1 MIGCLLEITGN
12 GGGNAVTRLAETF
25 GVQTELLVAQIVNFC
40 LVTYL
45 LYRFAV
51 KPTLKTVEARQK
63 KIEEGL
69 RFAEEMKAKQASAER
84 ERLEVLKKAQ
94 ADAQA
99 LLASTKAEGE
109 RYLAEQKKA
118 AEEKVLQLTE
128 QARHAMEGE
137 RSAMLKE
144 AKAEIATLTVETT
157 ERLLSGILTDD
168 MRAKLNEQAAALLA
182 QSKDKHGTQ
191 A

>member
-1 MIGCLLEITGN
+1 MIGCLLEISGN
-12 GGGNAVTRLAETF
+12 NSGGAVTRLAEGF
-25 GVQTELLVAQIVNFC
+25 GVQTELLIAQIVNFC

-84 ERLEVLKKAQ
+84 ERVEVLKKAQ

-99 LLASTKAEGE
+99 LLANTKTEGE
-109 RYLAEQKKA
+109 RYLAEQRKI
-118 AEEKVLQLTE
+118 AEAKVSQLTE

-144 AKAEIATLTVETT
+144 AKGEIVTLTVETT
-157 ERLLSGILTDD
+157 ERLLSGILTDE

-182 QSKDKHGTQ
+182 QSKDEHGTQ

>member
-1 MIGCLLEITGN
+1 MIGCLLEISGSD
-12 GGGNAVTRLAETF
+12 GGNAVTRLAEAF
-25 GVQTELLVAQIVNFC
+25 GVQTELLIAQIVNFC

-51 KPTLKTVEARQK
+51 KPTLRTVEARQK

-69 RFAEEMKAKQASAER
+69 RFAEEMKAKQASSER
-84 ERLEVLKKAQ
+84 ERVEVLKKAQ

-109 RYLAEQKKA
+109 RYLAEQREA
-118 AEEKVLQLTE
+118 AEAKVLQLTE

-137 RSAMLKE
+137 RSVMLKE
-144 AKAEIATLTVETT
+144 AKAEIITLTVATT
-157 ERLLSGILTDD
+157 ERLLSGILTDE
-168 MRAKLNEQAAALLA
+168 MRTKLNEQAAALLA
-182 QSKDKHGTQ
+182 KDEHGTQ

>member
-94 ADAQA
+94 VDAQA

-144 AKAEIATLTVETT
+144 AKAEIATLTVATT

>member
-1 MIGCLLEITGN
+1 MIGCLLEISGN
-12 GGGNAVTRLAETF
+12 NGGNAVTRLAETF
-25 GVQTELLVAQIVNFC
+25 GVQTELLVAQIINFC

-69 RFAEEMKAKQASAER
+69 RFAEEMEAKQASAER

-118 AEEKVLQLTE
+118 AEEKVSQLTE

-144 AKAEIATLTVETT
+144 AKGEIVGLTVATT
-157 ERLLSGILTDD
+157 ERLLSGILTDE
-168 MRAKLNEQAAALLA
+168 MRAKLNEQAATLLA
-182 QSKDKHGTQ
+182 QTKEKHGTQ

>member
-25 GVQTELLVAQIVNFC
+25 GVQTELLVAQIINFC

-51 KPTLKTVEARQK
+51 KPTLKTVEERQK

-84 ERLEVLKKAQ
+84 ERMEVLKKAQ

-109 RYLAEQKKA
+109 RYLTEQKKA

-137 RSAMLKE
+137 RSTMLKE
-144 AKAEIATLTVETT
+144 AKAEIATLTVATT

-168 MRAKLNEQAAALLA
+168 MRAKLNEQAATLLA
-182 QSKDKHGTQ
+182 QSKDKHGAQ

>member
-12 GGGNAVTRLAETF
+12 GGGSAVTRLAETF

-45 LYRFAV
+45 LYRFAI
-51 KPTLKTVEARQK
+51 KPTLKTVEERQR

-69 RFAEEMKAKQASAER
+69 RFAEEMKAKQASSER

-94 ADAQA
+94 ADAQV

-109 RYLAEQKKA
+109 RYLAAQKKA

-137 RSAMLKE
+137 RSAMMKE
-144 AKAEIATLTVETT
+144 AKTEIATLMVATT
-157 ERLLSGILTDD
+157 ERLLSGILTDE

-182 QSKDKHGTQ
+182 KDEHGTQ

>member
-1 MIGCLLEITGN
+1 MIGCLLEISGN
-12 GGGNAVTRLAETF
+12 NSGSAVARLAEGF
-25 GVQTELLVAQIVNFC
+25 GVQTELLIAQIVNFC

-51 KPTLKTVEARQK
+51 KPTLKTVEERQK

-99 LLASTKAEGE
+99 LLANTKAEGE
-109 RYLAEQKKA
+109 RCLAEQRKA
-118 AEEKVLQLTE
+118 AEEKVSQLTK

-137 RSAMLKE
+137 RSAMMKE
-144 AKAEIATLTVETT
+144 AKTEIATLTVATT
-157 ERLLSGILTDD
+157 ERLLSDILTDE
-168 MRAKLNEQAAALLA
+168 MRAKLNERATVLLA
-182 QSKDKHGTQ
+182 KAKDEHGTQ

>member
-12 GGGNAVTRLAETF
+12 GGSNAVTHLAETF
-25 GVQTELLVAQIVNFC
+25 GVQTELLVAQIINFC

-84 ERLEVLKKAQ
+84 ERLEAVKKVQ

-99 LLASTKAEGE
+99 LLANTKAEGE
-109 RYLAEQKKA
+109 RYLAEQRKA
-118 AEEKVLQLTE
+118 AEEKVSQLTE

-137 RSAMLKE
+137 RSAIMKE
-144 AKAEIATLTVETT
+144 ARGEIVGLTVAIT
-157 ERLLSGILTDD
+157 ERLLSDILTDD
-168 MRAKLNEQAAALLA
+168 MRVKLNEQAAALLA
-182 QSKDKHGTQ
+182 QTKDENGTQ

>member
-25 GVQTELLVAQIVNFC
+25 GVQTELLVAQIINFC

-69 RFAEEMKAKQASAER
+69 RFAEEIKTKQASAER

-94 ADAQA
+94 ADAQT
-99 LLASTKAEGE
+99 LLANTKAEGE
-109 RYLAEQKKA
+109 RYLAEQRKA
-118 AEEKVLQLTE
+118 AEAKVSQLTE
-128 QARHAMEGE
+128 QARHATEGE
-137 RSAMLKE
+137 RSTMLKE
-144 AKAEIATLTVETT
+144 AKGEIVTLTVATT

>member
-12 GGGNAVTRLAETF
+12 GGGNAVTRLAEGF
-25 GVQTELLVAQIVNFC
+25 GVQTELLIAQIVNFC

-63 KIEEGL
+63 KIEESL
-69 RFAEEMKAKQASAER
+69 RFAEEIKTKQASAER

-99 LLASTKAEGE
+99 LLANTKAEGE

-144 AKAEIATLTVETT
+144 AKGEIVTLTVETT
-157 ERLLSGILTDD
+157 ERLLSGILTDE

>member
-1 MIGCLLEITGN
+1 MIGCLLEISGN
-12 GGGNAVTRLAETF
+12 SGGNAVTRLAETF
-25 GVQTELLVAQIVNFC
+25 GVQTELLVAQIINFC

-69 RFAEEMKAKQASAER
+69 RFAEEMEAKQASAER

-99 LLASTKAEGE
+99 LLANTKAEGE
-109 RYLAEQKKA
+109 RYLAERKKA
-118 AEEKVLQLTE
+118 AEEKVSQLTE
-128 QARHAMEGE
+128 QARHAMDGE
-137 RSAMLKE
+137 RSMMMKE
-144 AKAEIATLTVETT
+144 AKAEIVTLTVETT
-157 ERLLSGILTDD
+157 ERLLSGILTDE

-182 QSKDKHGTQ
+182 QPKDKDGTQ

>member
-12 GGGNAVTRLAETF
+12 GGGNAVTRLAEGF
-25 GVQTELLVAQIVNFC
+25 GVQTELLIAQIVNFC

-63 KIEEGL
+63 KIEESL
-69 RFAEEMKAKQASAER
+69 RFAEEIKAKQASAER

-99 LLASTKAEGE
+99 LLANTKAEGE
-109 RYLAEQKKA
+109 HYLAEQKKA

-137 RSAMLKE
+137 RQVMLQE
-144 AKAEIATLTVETT
+144 AKGEIVTLTVATT
-157 ERLLSGILTDD
+157 ERLLSSILTDE

>member
-1 MIGCLLEITGN
+1 MIGCLLEISGN
-12 GGGNAVTRLAETF
+12 SGGNAVTRLAETF

-99 LLASTKAEGE
+99 LLANTKAEGE

-118 AEEKVLQLTE
+118 AEEKVSQLT
-128 QARHAMEGE
+128 QAHHAMEGE

-144 AKAEIATLTVETT
+144 AKGEIVTLTVETT
-157 ERLLSGILTDD
+157 ERLLSGILTDE

-182 QSKDKHGTQ
+182 QSKDEHGTQ

>member
-12 GGGNAVTRLAETF
+12 GDGSAVARLAETF
-25 GVQTELLVAQIVNFC
+25 GVQTELLVAQIINFC

-51 KPTLKTVEARQK
+51 KPTLKTVEERQK

-69 RFAEEMKAKQASAER
+69 HFAEEMKAKQASAER
-84 ERLEVLKKAQ
+84 ERMEVLKKAQ

-99 LLASTKAEGE
+99 LLANTKAEGE
-109 RYLAEQKKA
+109 RYLAEQRKA
-118 AEEKVLQLTE
+118 AEAKVSQLTE

-137 RSAMLKE
+137 RSTMLKE
-144 AKAEIATLTVETT
+144 AKDEIVTLTVATT

-168 MRAKLNEQAAALLA
+168 MRAKLNEQAATLLA

>member
-1 MIGCLLEITGN
+1 MIGCLLEISGN
-12 GGGNAVTRLAETF
+12 SGGNAVTRLAETF
-25 GVQTELLVAQIVNFC
+25 GVQTELLVAQIINFC

-99 LLASTKAEGE
+99 LLANTKAEGE
-109 RYLAEQKKA
+109 RYLAEQKKT

-137 RSAMLKE
+137 RSSMLKE
-144 AKAEIATLTVETT
+144 AKAELVTLTVATT
-157 ERLLSGILTDD
+157 ERLLSSILTDE

-182 QSKDKHGTQ
+182 QSKDKDGTQ

>member
-1 MIGCLLEITGN
+1 MIGCLLEIAGDN
-12 GGGNAVTRLAETF
+12 GGNAVTRLAETF

-51 KPTLKTVEARQK
+51 KPTLKTVEERQK

-69 RFAEEMKAKQASAER
+69 RFAEEMKSKQAAAEQ
-84 ERLEVLKKAQ
+84 ERLEVIKKAQ

-99 LLASTKAEGE
+99 LLANTRAEGE
-109 RYLAEQKKA
+109 RYLAEQKKV

-137 RSAMLKE
+137 HRTMLKE
-144 AKAEIATLTVETT
+144 AKAEIATLTVATT
-157 ERLLSGILTDD
+157 ERLLGNILTND
-168 MRAKLNEQAAALLA
+168 MRTKLSEQAATLLA
-182 QSKDKHGTQ
+182 QSKDEHGTQ

>member
-99 LLASTKAEGE
+99 LLANTKAEGE

-137 RSAMLKE
+137 RQVMLQE
-144 AKAEIATLTVETT
+144 AKGEIVTLTVATT

-182 QSKDKHGTQ
+182 QSKDEHGTQ